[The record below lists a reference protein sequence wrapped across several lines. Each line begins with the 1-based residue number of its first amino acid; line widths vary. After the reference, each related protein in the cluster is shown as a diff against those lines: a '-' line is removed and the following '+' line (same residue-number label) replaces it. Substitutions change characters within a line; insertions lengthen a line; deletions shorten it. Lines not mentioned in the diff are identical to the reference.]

1 MQKKEKLMQIEKNV
15 KREPMTLSH
24 KDMCKR
30 MLFSSCYKSKNN
42 ILKNVMQSESQKEDP
57 RMIIVNYDELFS
69 LSTFRYIDYKH
80 LSTEDIVLKEPYDI
94 KKEMLDVSISNRDQ
108 DKILLFDVPD
118 LNPFKFQYINNLI
131 FINLMDLMLETN
143 VEKKPCIIINGLLEH
158 IFKKET
164 LSINQFF
171 YSLSSQSRA
180 LGVPVIFI
188 EKINSNEI
196 IDRSEKREDV
206 KAILANIYI
215 KREANRINILNT

>member
-1 MQKKEKLMQIEKNV
+1 
-15 KREPMTLSH
+15 
-24 KDMCKR
+24 
-30 MLFSSCYKSKNN
+30 
-42 ILKNVMQSESQKEDP
+42 
-57 RMIIVNYDELFS
+57 MIIVNYDELFS

-188 EKINSNEI
+188 EKINLNEI
-196 IDRSEKREDV
+196 IDRSEEREDV